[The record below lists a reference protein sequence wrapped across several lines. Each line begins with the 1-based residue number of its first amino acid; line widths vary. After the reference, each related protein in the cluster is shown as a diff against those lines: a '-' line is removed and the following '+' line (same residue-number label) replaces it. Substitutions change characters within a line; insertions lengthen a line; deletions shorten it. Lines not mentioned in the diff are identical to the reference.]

1 MKFLKYFFLGLL
13 TALLCISLSYIFDS
27 SNYLMAAFAKSR
39 PSPVLDAAS
48 SLLPRRSTDDAPNIA
63 NAAPTQSLMGG
74 NPPAGLTHNLLQRRE
89 RLQHSDFKIQNLKST
104 IKSFPSLATTPA
116 VNQTQTSSLVQQSQ
130 ALYEAG
136 QFVKAVQLL
145 KKAAVEFKATND
157 ALNEAVTLT
166 NLSLSYQQLGQW
178 QEANEAIAL
187 SIKVLQT
194 LKDSDSSQEQS
205 QIIAQA
211 LDVQGGLEFAQ
222 GQTEVALSTWQ
233 EAAKIYQYL
242 DDTSALIHN
251 RVNQAQA
258 MQALGNYLQA
268 HKTLISVQQVL
279 QKQADSSVKATGL
292 YNLGN
297 VLRNLG
303 YLNDSQK
310 ILEESSS
317 VAKRVGGA
325 IAQSNALLSL
335 GNTTRAQTYAQ
346 LSLGNSSSAKDY
358 AKRAIQY
365 YQQAAQIASVTP
377 TTRLQAQLNLLR
389 LLIEQEEF
397 GTAKALLPQIQSQID
412 NLPLSRTAV
421 NYRINFA
428 QSLSK
433 MIQNEVQPKDVAKM
447 LAQAVQVAKSLKDER
462 TESYAL
468 GTLGELYEQIGQLS
482 DAKDL
487 TQQALVKAESIDAQ
501 DITYQ
506 WHWQMG
512 RILQKQSNIPAATD
526 AYSRAYNA
534 LKSLR
539 NDLVAIN
546 PDVQFSFRES
556 IEPVYRQYVDLLL
569 QLKENTNQKQ
579 DNLLQ
584 ARQVIESLQLAE
596 LDNFFRSPCL
606 LPRVDLDKLVE
617 KEKST
622 AVIYPIILDNRL
634 EIITRLPGQDTIYRK
649 TTKVPKDVL
658 ENTIEQLQKDLP
670 VASREPDVKQHSQQ
684 LYDWLI
690 RPIESDLANQGI
702 TSLVFV
708 LDGSLRNIPMAILF
722 DKQQQKYLIEKY
734 AISLTPGLQLIDP
747 KPLQNVQLNALV
759 AGVEQKRLIEGKSF
773 SELSNVTQ
781 ELKQI
786 QSEVKT
792 SKELLNQEFTKT
804 NLQKQIQSTPFS
816 VVHLATHG
824 QFSSDIEQT
833 YIITWDELL
842 KVRELDN
849 LLRDRGESR
858 PETIELLVLSAC
870 KTATGDKRA
879 ALGLAGVAVRAGAR
893 STLATLWTVDDE
905 STSDFM
911 GELYRQLDAGV
922 TKSQALQRAQLAILA
937 KENRPYFWAP
947 YVLVGNWL

>member
-1 MKFLKYFFLGLL
+1 MKNLKYLLLLLL
-13 TALLCISLSYIFDS
+13 TAFLCVLLSGFYNYPIFLTTAFTTSKILS
-27 SNYLMAAFAKSR
+27 
-39 PSPVLDAAS
+39 SPVV
-48 SLLPRRSTDDAPNIA
+48 
-63 NAAPTQSLMGG
+63 
-74 NPPAGLTHNLLQRRE
+74 
-89 RLQHSDFKIQNLKST
+89 
-104 IKSFPSLATTPA
+104 ATKPA
-116 VNQTQTSSLVQQSQ
+116 VNQTQILSLVQQSQ
-130 ALYEAG
+130 ALYEGG
-136 QFVKAVQLL
+136 QFVEAVQLL
-145 KKAAVEFKATND
+145 KKAADEFKATNNV
-157 ALNEAVTLT
+157 LNEAIALT
-166 NLSLSYQQLGQW
+166 NLSLAYQQLGQW
-178 QEANEAIAL
+178 LEANQTI
-187 SIKVLQT
+187 SQTIKLLQT

-205 QIIAQA
+205 QIFAQA
-211 LDVQGGLEFAQ
+211 LDVRGGLELAQ

-233 EAAKIYQYL
+233 SAAKIYQHL
-242 DDTSALIHN
+242 DDISALIRNHI
-251 RVNQAQA
+251 NQAQA

-268 HKTLISVQQVL
+268 DHTLTSLRENL
-279 QKQADSSVKATGL
+279 QKQPDSPVKARGL
-292 YNLGN
+292 YSLGN
-297 VLRNLG
+297 VLRSLG
-303 YLNDSQK
+303 YLSDSHK
-310 ILEESSS
+310 ILEESYS
-317 VAKRVGGA
+317 VAVQVGSAMPTAGGYA

-335 GNTTRAQTYAQ
+335 GNTARAQTSAQ

-358 AKRAIQY
+358 TKRAIQY
-365 YQQAAQIASVTP
+365 YQQAALIASATP
-377 TTRLQAQLNLLR
+377 TVRLQAQLNLLR
-389 LLIEQEEF
+389 LLVEQEEF
-397 GTAKALLPQIQSQID
+397 STAKALLPQIQSQID
-412 NLPLSRTAV
+412 NLPPSRTAV

-447 LAQAVQVAKSLKDER
+447 LAQAVQDAKSLKDQR

-468 GTLGELYEQIGQLS
+468 GTLGELYEQTGQLS
-482 DAKDL
+482 DAKAL
-487 TQQALVKAESIDAQ
+487 TQQALVEAESIDAQ
-501 DITYQ
+501 DIAYQ

-512 RILQKQSNIPAATD
+512 RILQKQSNISAATD

-569 QLKENTNQKQ
+569 QLQENTIQKP
-579 DNLLQ
+579 DNLIQ

-658 ENTIEQLQKDLP
+658 EKTVEQLQKDLP
-670 VASREPDVKQHSQQ
+670 VASREPDVKQRSQQ

-690 RPIESDLANQGI
+690 KPIESDFANKGI

-708 LDGSLRNIPMAILF
+708 LDGSLRNIPMAILY
-722 DKQQQKYLIEKY
+722 DQQQQKYLIEKY
-734 AISLTPGLQLIDP
+734 AISLMPGLQLLAP
-747 KPLQNVQLNALV
+747 KSLHNVRLNVLI
-759 AGVEQKRLIEGKSF
+759 AGVEQERLIEGKSF

-781 ELKQI
+781 ELKQV
-786 QSEVKT
+786 QSSVKS
-792 SKELLNQEFTKT
+792 SKELLNQKFTKA

-833 YIITWDELL
+833 YILTWDSLL
-842 KVRELDN
+842 KVKELDS
-849 LLRDRGESR
+849 LLRARGESR

-893 STLATLWTVDDE
+893 STLATLWTIDDE

-911 GELYRQLDAGV
+911 GEFYRQLDAGV
-922 TKSQALQRAQLAILA
+922 TKAKALQRAQLAILA

-947 YVLVGNWL
+947 YVLLGNWL

>member
-1 MKFLKYFFLGLL
+1 MKNLKHLLLLLL
-13 TALLCISLSYIFDS
+13 TAFLCVLLSGFYNYPIFLTTAFTTSKILS
-27 SNYLMAAFAKSR
+27 
-39 PSPVLDAAS
+39 SPVV
-48 SLLPRRSTDDAPNIA
+48 
-63 NAAPTQSLMGG
+63 
-74 NPPAGLTHNLLQRRE
+74 
-89 RLQHSDFKIQNLKST
+89 
-104 IKSFPSLATTPA
+104 ATKPA
-116 VNQTQTSSLVQQSQ
+116 VNQTQILSLVQQSQ
-130 ALYEAG
+130 ALYEGG
-136 QFVKAVQLL
+136 QFVEAVQLL
-145 KKAAVEFKATND
+145 KKAADEFKATND
-157 ALNEAVTLT
+157 PLNEAIALT
-166 NLSLSYQQLGQW
+166 NLSLAYQQLGQW
-178 QEANEAIAL
+178 LEANQTI
-187 SIKVLQT
+187 SQTIKLLQT

-205 QIIAQA
+205 QIFAQA
-211 LDVQGGLEFAQ
+211 LDVRGGLELAQ

-233 EAAKIYQYL
+233 SAAKIYQHL
-242 DDTSALIHN
+242 DDISALIRNHI
-251 RVNQAQA
+251 NQAQA

-268 HKTLISVQQVL
+268 DHTLTSLRENL
-279 QKQADSSVKATGL
+279 QKQPDSPVKARGL
-292 YNLGN
+292 YSLGN
-297 VLRNLG
+297 VLRSLG
-303 YLNDSQK
+303 YLSDSHK
-310 ILEESSS
+310 ILEESYS
-317 VAKRVGGA
+317 VAGKVGSAMPTAGGYA

-335 GNTTRAQTYAQ
+335 GNTARAQTSAQ

-358 AKRAIQY
+358 TKTAIQY
-365 YQQAAQIASVTP
+365 YQQAALIASATP
-377 TTRLQAQLNLLR
+377 TVRLQAQLNLLR
-389 LLIEQEEF
+389 LLVEQQEF
-397 GTAKALLPQIQSQID
+397 STAKALLPQIQSQID
-412 NLPLSRTAV
+412 NLPPSRTAV

-468 GTLGELYEQIGQLS
+468 GTLGELYEQTGQLS

-487 TQQALVKAESIDAQ
+487 TQQALVEAESIDAQ
-501 DITYQ
+501 DIAYQ

-526 AYSRAYNA
+526 AYNRAYKA

-556 IEPVYRQYVDLLL
+556 IEPIYRQYVDLLL
-569 QLKENTNQKQ
+569 QLQENTFQKP
-579 DNLLQ
+579 DNLVQ

-658 ENTIEQLQKDLP
+658 EKTVEQLQKDLP
-670 VASREPDVKQHSQQ
+670 VASREPDVKQRSQQ

-690 RPIESDLANQGI
+690 KPIESDFANKGI

-708 LDGSLRNIPMAILF
+708 LDGSLRNIPMAILY
-722 DKQQQKYLIEKY
+722 DQQQQKYLIEKY
-734 AISLTPGLQLIDP
+734 AISLMPGLQLLAP
-747 KPLQNVQLNALV
+747 KSLHNVRLNVLI
-759 AGVEQKRLIEGKSF
+759 AGVEQERLIEGKSF

-781 ELKQI
+781 ELKQV
-786 QSEVKT
+786 QSSVKS
-792 SKELLNQEFTKT
+792 SKELLNQEFTKA

-833 YIITWDELL
+833 YILTWDSLL
-842 KVRELDN
+842 KVRELDS
-849 LLRDRGESR
+849 LLRARGESR

-893 STLATLWTVDDE
+893 STLATLWTIDDE

-911 GELYRQLDAGV
+911 GEFYRQLDAGV
-922 TKSQALQRAQLAILA
+922 TKAKALQRAQLAILA

-947 YVLVGNWL
+947 YVLLGNWL

>member
-1 MKFLKYFFLGLL
+1 MKFFKYLLLSFLTVFF
-13 TALLCISLSYIFDS
+13 CVFSSVIFDS
-27 SNYLMAAFAKSR
+27 SIFLTAAFAKSKVLYF
-39 PSPVLDAAS
+39 PVVA
-48 SLLPRRSTDDAPNIA
+48 
-63 NAAPTQSLMGG
+63 
-74 NPPAGLTHNLLQRRE
+74 
-89 RLQHSDFKIQNLKST
+89 
-104 IKSFPSLATTPA
+104 IKPA
-116 VNQTQTSSLVQQSQ
+116 VNQTQIFSLVQQSQ
-130 ALYEAG
+130 ALYEGGEFAE
-136 QFVKAVQLL
+136 AVQLL
-145 KKAAVEFKATND
+145 KKAADEFKATNNV
-157 ALNEAVTLT
+157 LNEAIALT
-166 NLSLSYQQLGQW
+166 NLSLVYQQLGQW
-178 QEANEAIAL
+178 QQANEVI
-187 SIKVLQT
+187 SQTIKLLQS
-194 LKDSDSSQEQS
+194 LEDSDYSQERASAGGAALTQVF
-205 QIIAQA
+205 AQA
-211 LDVQGGLEFAQ
+211 LDVRGGLELAQ

-233 EAAKIYQYL
+233 SAAKIYQHL
-242 DDTSALIHN
+242 DDISALIRNHI
-251 RVNQAQA
+251 NQAQA

-268 HKTLISVQQVL
+268 DHTLTSLRENL
-279 QKQADSSVKATGL
+279 QKQPDSPVKARGL
-292 YNLGN
+292 YSLGN
-297 VLRNLG
+297 VLRSLG
-303 YLNDSQK
+303 YLSDSHK
-310 ILEESSS
+310 ILEESYS
-317 VAKRVGGA
+317 VAGKVGSA

-335 GNTTRAQTYAQ
+335 GNTARAQTSAQ

-358 AKRAIQY
+358 AQTAIQY
-365 YQQAAQIASVTP
+365 YQQAALIASATP
-377 TTRLQAQLNLLR
+377 TVRLQAQLNLLR
-389 LLIEQEEF
+389 LLVEQEEF
-397 GTAKALLPQIQSQID
+397 STANALLPQIQSQID
-412 NLPLSRTAV
+412 NLPPSRTAV

-447 LAQAVQVAKSLKDER
+447 LAQAVQVAKSLKDQR

-468 GTLGELYEQIGQLS
+468 GILGELYEQTGQLS
-482 DAKDL
+482 DAKGL
-487 TQQALVKAESIDAQ
+487 TQQALVEAESIDAQ
-501 DITYQ
+501 DIAYQ

-512 RILQKQSNIPAATD
+512 RILQKQSNIPAATQ
-526 AYSRAYNA
+526 AYNRAYNA

-569 QLKENTNQKQ
+569 QLQENPIQKP
-579 DNLLQ
+579 DNLVQ

-606 LPRVDLDKLVE
+606 LPRVDLDQLLE

-658 ENTIEQLQKDLP
+658 EKAVEQLQKDLP
-670 VASREPDVKQHSQQ
+670 VASREPDVKQLSQQ

-690 RPIESDLANQGI
+690 KPIESDFANKGI

-708 LDGSLRNIPMAILF
+708 LDGSLRNIPMAILY
-722 DKQQQKYLIEKY
+722 DQQQQKYLIEKY
-734 AISLTPGLQLIDP
+734 AISLMPGLQLLAP
-747 KPLQNVQLNALV
+747 KSLNNVRLKVLI
-759 AGVEQKRLIEGKSF
+759 AGVEQERLIEGKSF

-781 ELKQI
+781 ELKQV
-786 QSEVKT
+786 QFEVKS
-792 SKELLNQEFTKT
+792 SKQLLNQEFTKT
-804 NLQKQIQSTPFS
+804 NLQNQIQSTPFS

-833 YIITWDELL
+833 YILTWDSLL
-842 KVRELDN
+842 KVRELDS
-849 LLRDRGESR
+849 LLRARGESR

-893 STLATLWTVDDE
+893 STLATLWTIDDE
-905 STSDFM
+905 STSEFM

-922 TKSQALQRAQLAILA
+922 TKAQALQRAQLAILA

-947 YVLVGNWL
+947 YVLLGNWL